1 MGLNMN
7 YHPDLHF
14 VLSCFVTHDRPLIQR
29 NRFDQ
34 FLATLKSYEKI
45 SFKSAHLFIRLD
57 NDIEHRWPE
66 LENLARLVFRG
77 CDLEIHDQRITS
89 RVDWQNFF
97 DGKLGKN
104 DLWWF
109 SQNDDHPF
117 VCNDLNYFCELLQD
131 LQNENIPSSI
141 YLSHWPEML
150 SLSSKLGG
158 EVKSE
163 TCVQFEGTLLDAIQ
177 IFNEPLIEKIFWNIE
192 WPVCEINR
200 IDSLAISKNI
210 NSSSESIEIN
220 HQLIKIPFIELC
232 RKFIGYAHV
241 NLEYD
246 AALTTVPN
254 VLDFEYDQ
262 AELIRYVSAPHS
274 SAWHSGRSH
283 PIDQRY
289 LDKILELAGDSSK
302 NIPVLNP
309 EYSFIQRWKN
319 KYYILQNYRKKFK
332 RFVKWIV
339 MR

>member
-1 MGLNMN
+1 MN
-7 YHPDLHF
+7 HHPDLRF
-14 VLSCFVTHDRPLIQR
+14 VLSCFVTHDRPLIQG

-45 SFKSAHLFIRLD
+45 RFKSAHLFITLD
-57 NDIEHRWPE
+57 GDIEHRWPE
-66 LENLARLVFRG
+66 LENMARLVFRD
-77 CDLEIHDQRITS
+77 CDFEIHDQRITS

-97 DGKLGKN
+97 AGKLGNN
-104 DLWWF
+104 DVWWF

-117 VCNDLNYFCELLQD
+117 VCNDLNYFLKLLQELKD
-131 LQNENIPSSI
+131 EDTPSSI

-158 EVKSE
+158 KIKSE

-192 WPVCEINR
+192 WRRSIINR
-200 IDSLAISKNI
+200 IDTLAISKNI
-210 NSSSESIEIN
+210 NPSAESVDIN
-220 HQLIKIPFIELC
+220 HQLIKVPLMEIC

-246 AALTTVPN
+246 AALTTVPH

-262 AELIRYVSAPHS
+262 AELIRYVSAPHN

-283 PIDQRY
+283 PVDQSY
-289 LDKILELAGDSSK
+289 LDKILELATDGSQ

-309 EYSFIQRWKN
+309 RYSFMQRCKN
-319 KYYILQNYRKKFK
+319 NFYILQNYKKKIK
-332 RFVKWIV
+332 RLVRRIFI
-339 MR
+339 R